1 MENGLEINADKTKY
15 IVFSRYQITGR
26 IVRIKNENISAE
38 ILINVVLIIWNTI
51 NEPKLY
57 LRRK

>member
-1 MENGLEINADKTKY
+1 MENGLEIIADKTKY

-51 NEPKLY
+51 NEPK
-57 LRRK
+57 